1 MELKGQHHLAR
12 RRFRDPRGNIIL
24 RAGSTEDGN
33 HLSPVLH
40 KAVVLVRSCGGDGQV
55 ITQDGLVYG
64 QVFAPGDLGSGIV
77 TKPVH
82 AEAPG
87 QVFTPSDLGFG
98 VVPKLAHA

>member
-1 MELKGQHHLAR
+1 M
-12 RRFRDPRGNIIL
+12 
-24 RAGSTEDGN
+24 
-33 HLSPVLH
+33 
-40 KAVVLVRSCGGDGQV
+40 LVRSCGGDGQV
-55 ITQDGLVYG
+55 ITEDGLVYG

-98 VVPKLAHA
+98 VVPKTVHDEGTGQIFAPGNFTGG